1 LTQLP
6 ADSEQSAAD
15 VPVQPDARLPA
26 GTGTLGMVLFLVSLS
41 VLFAASIVG
50 YLAVRS
56 RAEVWPP
63 PGMPVLP
70 GGLWASTLILL
81 LSSVTMH
88 WALRSA
94 RSDRQVA
101 LQAGM
106 VATIVLGLA
115 FLVSQIANWSTLVA
129 AHVTVSLNLYAFTFY
144 MLTGLH
150 AAHVLGGIF
159 LLSFVAAN
167 AFRGRYSPE
176 HHAGVLYSAMYW
188 HFLDAVW
195 VVMFALIF
203 LIP

>member
-1 LTQLP
+1 MPSLP
-6 ADSEQSAAD
+6 
-15 VPVQPDARLPA
+15 V
-26 GTGTLGMVLFLVSLS
+26 
-41 VLFAASIVG
+41 
-50 YLAVRS
+50 
-56 RAEVWPP
+56 
-63 PGMPVLP
+63 
-70 GGLWASTLILL
+70 GLWASTAILL

-94 RSDRQVA
+94 RSDRQAA

-115 FLVSQIANWSTLVA
+115 FLVSQIANWSMLVA
-129 AHVTVSLNLYAFTFY
+129 ADLTVSLNLYAFTFY

-150 AAHVLGGIF
+150 AAHVLGGIV
-159 LLSFVAAN
+159 LLGLVAAN
-167 AFRGRYSPE
+167 AFRGRYSRE